1 MTIKRVGIVGGGAWG
16 TALAT
21 VIARADGEALIW
33 AREPD
38 VVTSINETRVNAVFL
53 PDVDL
58 PAGISATG
66 DLADMANTDAILAV
80 TPAQALRQVASDL
93 ARSVAPGCPIALCSK
108 GIEADTNLLMS
119 QVLDEVL
126 PQADTM
132 ILSGPSFAAD
142 VARGLPTAVT
152 LAGSNADTVAS
163 LATSLKSAA
172 FRPYLS
178 DDTVGAQIGGAVKNV
193 LAIACGIVDGRNLGE
208 SARAAL
214 ITRGFAEMVRFG
226 MAYGARQGTMNG
238 LSGLG
243 DLVLTCSS
251 PQSRNMS
258 LGMAIGEGRTLDEI
272 LGERRSVSEGVYS
285 AAVVTRMAAEKGIEM
300 PIVAAVDRILN
311 HGADVDSTIA
321 GLLSRPI
328 KAET

>member
-38 VVTSINETRVNAVFL
+38 VVTSINEKGVNAVFL
-53 PDVDL
+53 PGVDL

-66 DLADMANTDAILAV
+66 DLAAMAKTDAILAV

-108 GIEADTNLLMS
+108 GIEAETNLLMS

-126 PQADTM
+126 PQADAM

-163 LATSLKSAA
+163 LAAALKSAA

-178 DDTVGAQIGGAVKNV
+178 DDAVGAQIGGAVKNV
-193 LAIACGIVDGRNLGE
+193 LAIACGIVDGRKLGA
-208 SARAAL
+208 SAKAAL

-258 LGMAIGEGRTLDEI
+258 LGMAIGEGRTLDDI

-300 PIVAAVDRILN
+300 PIVAAVDQILN
-311 HGADVDSTIA
+311 HGTEVDSTIA

-328 KAET
+328 KTET

>member
-21 VIARADGEALIW
+21 AIARADGEALIW
-33 AREPD
+33 ARELE
-38 VVTSINETRVNAVFL
+38 VVASINEARVNAMFL
-53 PDVDL
+53 PDVGL
-58 PAGISATG
+58 PSAITATE
-66 DLADMANTDAILAV
+66 DLADMAKVDAVLMV
-80 TPAQALRQVASDL
+80 TPAQALRQVATALASDL
-93 ARSVAPGCPIALCSK
+93 KSGCPVALCSK
-108 GIEADTNLLMS
+108 GIEAGTNLLMS

-126 PQADTM
+126 PQADAM
-132 ILSGPSFAAD
+132 VLSGPSFAAD

-152 LAGSNADTVAS
+152 LAGPNADTVAS
-163 LATSLKSAA
+163 LAEALKSTS

-178 DDTVGAQIGGAVKNV
+178 DDAVGAQIGGAVKNV
-193 LAIACGIVDGRNLGE
+193 LAIACGIVDGRKLGA
-208 SARAAL
+208 SAKAAL
-214 ITRGFAEMVRFG
+214 ITRGFAEMIRFG
-226 MAYGARQGTMNG
+226 TAHGAQQLTMNG

-285 AAVVTRMAAEKGIEM
+285 ASVVTRMAADKGIEM

-311 HGADVDSTIA
+311 HGAEVDTTIA

-328 KAET
+328 KTET